1 MDTNVLPLEVKS
13 SGPKLE
19 VVGSE
24 IKILPATPTDA
35 ELLAKLTECGDA
47 LRELIVLS
55 KRLPRI
61 AGLEA
66 HQEQGRSLALA
77 QAHLQTGFMWLRR
90 AISPSKDF

>member
-1 MDTNVLPLEVKS
+1 METNVLPLEVKS
-13 SGPKLE
+13 SRSELE
-19 VVGSE
+19 VAGREV
-24 IKILPATPTDA
+24 KTAPQPPTEA

-47 LRELIVLS
+47 MRELILLT